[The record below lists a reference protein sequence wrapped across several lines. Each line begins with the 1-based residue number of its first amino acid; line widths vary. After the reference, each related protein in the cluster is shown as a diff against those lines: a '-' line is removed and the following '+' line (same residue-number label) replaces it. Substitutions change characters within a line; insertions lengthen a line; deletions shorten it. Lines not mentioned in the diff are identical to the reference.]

1 MAGVSSRER
10 WMIASRSL
18 AAIVGGYALTA
29 ESVMWLARLLP
40 EPRVDAVL
48 LASFLSYPLYLVVI
62 LWAFIA
68 RRTGWVWGSIL
79 IPVVLMT
86 LARLMWWS

>member
-1 MAGVSSRER
+1 MARVRPHER

-18 AAIVGGYALTA
+18 AAIAGGYVLTA
-29 ESVMWLARLLP
+29 EAVMWLARLLP

-68 RRTGWVWGSIL
+68 RSTWRLWWSIL
-79 IPVVLMT
+79 IPVAVMT
-86 LARLMWWS
+86 LARLLWWS